1 MSKNFQKIAF
11 LYILKYIDYSRLIT
25 TSITLGI
32 VLIFSLIGF
41 FSHKIILKY
50 GLFNSAKK
58 KVCNCSLNELI
69 FSDENEPKLIL
80 LTQFNTLVNKLMP
93 EKVGDHVRA
102 TYEKI
107 YGKERIDLYS
117 NVGKT
122 ESNYNKRSKKKKI
135 SVTFKDYVE
144 EREFVI

>member
-1 MSKNFQKIAF
+1 MITC
-11 LYILKYIDYSRLIT
+11 IDST
-25 TSITLGI
+25 KF
-32 VLIFSLIGF
+32 IFSSIGLGLLIIIIATGI
-41 FSHKIILKY
+41 FSHKILHERKP
-50 GLFNSAKK
+50 LSRKSKRKSSF
-58 KVCNCSLNELI
+58 I

-93 EKVGDHVRA
+93 EKVGDYVRA

-122 ESNYNKRSKKKKI
+122 ESNYNKRSKKKKT

>member
-1 MSKNFQKIAF
+1 MSKNYQKIAF
-11 LYILKYIDYSRLIT
+11 LYILKYIDYPRIIT
-25 TSITLGI
+25 ASITLGI
-32 VLIFSLIGF
+32 IFILSLIGIV
-41 FSHKIILKY
+41 SHKIILKSEF
-50 GLFNSAKK
+50 FNSAKK
-58 KVCNCSLNELI
+58 KVCNCSLSELI

-93 EKVGDHVRA
+93 EKVGDYVRA

-122 ESNYNKRSKKKKI
+122 ESNYNKRSKKKKT